1 MMGKMHYIGG
11 IGAGV
16 ATVYYLGGELPS
28 VYPLI
33 AGAVL
38 GAVGGLA
45 PDIDLESSRISMHFW
60 RTSKIFQKFGH
71 RGYTHTLLALF
82 LLLVPIVLLRMF
94 TPLPIAWLSA
104 LLAFCSG
111 YFMHLAQDTFT
122 MMGVPWLKPLRN
134 SRIKLAGFIAGNK
147 LEGAITFILVTFFAY
162 GLEALVSS
170 GFCLERF

>member
-28 VYPLI
+28 AYPLI

-38 GAVGGLA
+38 GAIGGLA

-60 RTSKIFQKFGH
+60 RTSKLFQKFGH

-82 LLLVPIVLLRMF
+82 LLISPVFLLRVY
-94 TPLPIAWLSA
+94 TDCPVVWISA
-104 LLAFCSG
+104 LLAFSSG
-111 YFMHLAQDTFT
+111 YFMHLVQDTFT

-134 SRIKLAGFIAGNK
+134 SKIKLAGFVAGNK
-147 LEGAITFILVTFFAY
+147 LEGAITFILITLYAY
-162 GLEALVSS
+162 GLDELVAS
-170 GFCLERF
+170 GFAL